1 MGAGNMA
8 EYLDFLMYIFTDV
21 IETVF
26 LLFFLGKILK
36 KKICP
41 PFYFLF
47 AVCAV
52 LVGNVVSART
62 ITGFVALVLLLSAC
76 GIFVCHAD
84 VKSSILYAALAVE
97 IMLLC
102 YGVVKSLLALL
113 RPWMPAV
120 FHDTDGIAAM
130 LASEA
135 ISLALSGFCYYI
147 VYRYFSCYSAAE
159 QQQMFLVIIPILMIF
174 IMSEYI
180 NTIESEWQFEV
191 LDDGG
196 GSRDLFSH
204 WQLLA
209 MHFLGL
215 LSLFCILFSYKKLQ
229 QNFCLST
236 KISLL
241 EQEEHS
247 LNQYVEEAKTRYDRT
262 KSFRHDIRNHIVL
275 IKDLLTSGK
284 FKEAVSY
291 IEDMDHMAEKMSFPC
306 STNNPVVDIL
316 MGNKLGIAESMG
328 ISVDCSLL
336 LPYPC
341 GLKDMDICIVLS
353 NALDNA
359 IQACKNMTFPDP
371 PEACNTGCPNGYI
384 HVSGRIQG
392 DFLMM
397 EVENSFRG
405 KCSVKI
411 GTGLSNIKAVAE
423 KYSGAMSIETRENVF
438 VLQVLLVIPQHPEC
452 ISQQMD

>member
-1 MGAGNMA
+1 MG
-8 EYLDFLMYIFTDV
+8 V
-21 IETVF
+21 IEMAF
-26 LLFFLGKILK
+26 QLYFLGKILK
-36 KKICP
+36 KKISL

-52 LVGNVVSART
+52 IVCDFVPTST
-62 ITGFVALVLLLSAC
+62 ITGFAALVFLLTAC
-76 GIFVCHAD
+76 GILVCHAD

-102 YGVVKSLLALL
+102 YGIVKSILALL
-113 RPWMPAV
+113 RPWMPVV
-120 FHDTDGIAAM
+120 FRDMDGIAVM
-130 LASEA
+130 LVSEA
-135 ISLALSGFCYYI
+135 ASLALSGFCYYM

-159 QQQMFLVIIPILMIF
+159 MQQMFLVIIPILMIF

-180 NTIESEWQFEV
+180 NTVEFECQFEV
-191 LDDGG
+191 LAEGG
-196 GSRDLFSH
+196 PSGDLFSH
-204 WQLLA
+204 WHLLVI
-209 MHFLGL
+209 HLLGL

-229 QNFCLST
+229 QNFRLNT

-241 EQEEHS
+241 EQEEHT

-262 KSFRHDIRNHIVL
+262 KSFRHDIRNHIAV
-275 IKDLLTSGK
+275 IKDLLESGK

-291 IEDMDHMAEKMSFPC
+291 IEDMDYMAEKMSFPC

-328 ISVDCSLL
+328 IRVNCSLL

-359 IQACKNMTFPDP
+359 IQACKNMD
-371 PEACNTGCPNGYI
+371 GYI
-384 HVSGRIQG
+384 HVSGRMQG

-405 KCSVKI
+405 KSAVKK

-423 KYSGAMSIETRENVF
+423 KYSGAMSIETREDVF
-438 VLQVLLVIPQHPEC
+438 ALQVLLVIPQHPEC